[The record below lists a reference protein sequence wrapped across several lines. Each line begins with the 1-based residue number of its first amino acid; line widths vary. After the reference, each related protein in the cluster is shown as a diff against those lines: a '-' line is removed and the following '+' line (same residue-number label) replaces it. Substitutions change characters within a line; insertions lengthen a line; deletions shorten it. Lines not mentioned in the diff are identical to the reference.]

1 MLVICHLVSEL
12 KVHRT
17 VWKLEQFRP
26 TFSNDEITVD
36 MTSSII
42 ANNTEEID
50 FKKGKLI
57 FFLLLLGYTLAR
69 QVTYHPRYGP

>member
-12 KVHRT
+12 KNT
-17 VWKLEQFRP
+17 VLFGCLEQFRP

-36 MTSSII
+36 MTSSITAI
-42 ANNTEEID
+42 TIEEID

-57 FFLLLLGYTLAR
+57 FFYYFWAILE
-69 QVTYHPRYGP
+69 PDK